1 MLSHLTFAP
10 PTDDDLRDGT
20 LGRQLRQYN
29 YRFVGEYPAQQ
40 PVRLDARDA
49 QGRLVGGIRGFV
61 FVYWLNIDVLWV
73 ADDHRGQG
81 LGTHL
86 LGWAE
91 AQGRTLGAH
100 HARLDSFEWQ
110 ARGFYIQQGYTEF
123 ARIEDYLPGQYLAFM
138 KKPLA

>member
-49 QGRLVGGIRGFV
+49 QGD
-61 FVYWLNIDVLWV
+61 W
-73 ADDHRGQG
+73 
-81 LGTHL
+81 
-86 LGWAE
+86 WA
-91 AQGRTLGAH
+91 A
-100 HARLDSFEWQ
+100 SVVSCS
-110 ARGFYIQQGYTEF
+110 YIG
-123 ARIEDYLPGQYLAFM
+123 
-138 KKPLA
+138 